1 MGVSFDDLVF
11 VTQGTGIRQAT
22 VAFPNGYV
30 ASVVIGPGTY
40 GGNDNLYELAVGR
53 GTLISWH
60 LVYDTP
66 ITDDVLGHLLP
77 EDVTTLLRQIAD
89 LPSCLQ

>member
-11 VTQGTGIRQAT
+11 VMQGTGIRQAT

-30 ASVVIGPGTY
+30 
-40 GGNDNLYELAVGR
+40 E
-53 GTLISWH
+53 
-60 LVYDTP
+60 
-66 ITDDVLGHLLP
+66 
-77 EDVTTLLRQIAD
+77 IAD